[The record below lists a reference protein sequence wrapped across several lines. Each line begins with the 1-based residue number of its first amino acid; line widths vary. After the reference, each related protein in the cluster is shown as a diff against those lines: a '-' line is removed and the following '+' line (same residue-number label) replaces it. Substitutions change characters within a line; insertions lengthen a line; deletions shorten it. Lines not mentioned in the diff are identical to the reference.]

1 MEALN
6 NIKKVIGIKQSIRA
20 IEKGLAEKV
29 YIASDADSRLIS
41 PLQQLCAEK
50 NIPVQLV
57 ETMKALGE
65 SCGIDVGA
73 AAVTQIRAEG

>member
-20 IEKGLAEKV
+20 IEKGIAEKA
-29 YIASDADSRLIS
+29 YLASDADTRLIT
-41 PLQQLCAEK
+41 PFRQLCAEK
-50 NIPVQLV
+50 NIPLQIV
-57 ETMKALGE
+57 ETMKELGE

-73 AAVTQIRAEG
+73 AAVTQIKTDG